1 MVFKPRIAPGT
12 GGRVLRL
19 KRWYK
24 GAHMAT
30 AAPSALKRELGRW
43 DLTAIGINQVI
54 GAGIFAIPGS
64 LAAHLAG
71 WSWIAVGLVAMAALL
86 IGLCF
91 AEAGSRFDGT
101 GGAYL
106 FARAAF
112 GRFTG
117 FEVGWMLWVTRTTS
131 WASVIN
137 ALMDAL
143 SFYWPD
149 LRGGAMRSLLIAAII
164 VAIMAI
170 NIRGIRQSSIVV
182 NVFTIGKLLPLALFV
197 ILGLPH
203 IDVAALRPGTVDFTF
218 AQVSAAMLMLIF
230 AFGGFE
236 VIPVPA
242 GETKDPARAVP
253 FAMVTTILVVA
264 AVMCLVQ
271 VVALG
276 TNPDLATV
284 ASGSALAASAAL
296 FLGVT
301 GGILMT
307 TGAAVSMGGNNMGQA
322 LSGSRSLY
330 ALAEQGDLP
339 WPFGRIHPAFRTP
352 DFAIVFTSVVA
363 LLLAVFSDFRALAAV
378 SAVARLL
385 VYSSTCASVFV
396 LRRTMG
402 RAPFTM
408 PGGPVVPALGLAVSI
423 AILYGATT
431 PQLVTGGYFLVAGA
445 ILYVLGRRRSSGL
458 V

>member
-1 MVFKPRIAPGT
+1 MST
-12 GGRVLRL
+12 Q
-19 KRWYK
+19 
-24 GAHMAT
+24 
-30 AAPSALKRELGRW
+30 APSPLKRELGRW
-43 DLTAIGINQVI
+43 DLTAIGVNQVI

-64 LAAHLAG
+64 LAAALAG

-91 AEAGSRFDGT
+91 AESGSRFDST

-106 FARAAF
+106 FSRAAF

-149 LRGGAMRSLLIAAII
+149 LRGGIMRSVLITGVIL
-164 VAIMAI
+164 VIMWI

-182 NVFTIGKLLPLALFV
+182 NVFTIGKLTPLALFI

-203 IDVAALRPGTVDFTF
+203 VDVSALRPGGEFTL
-218 AQVSAAMLMLIF
+218 AQLSAAALMLIF

-242 GETKDPARAVP
+242 GETKNPARAVP
-253 FAMVTTILVVA
+253 FAMVTTILIVAVV
-264 AVMCLVQ
+264 MTLVQ
-271 VVALG
+271 VVAMG
-276 TNPDLATV
+276 TNPNLATV

-296 FLGVT
+296 FLGAT
-301 GGILMT
+301 GGLLMT
-307 TGAAVSMGGNNMGQA
+307 TGAAISMGGNNMGQA

-339 WPFGRIHPAFRTP
+339 RLFGRVHPSFRTP
-352 DFAIVFTSVVA
+352 DFAIAFTSIVA
-363 LLLAVFSDFRALAAV
+363 LVLAVFSDFRALAVV

-396 LRRTMG
+396 LRRKMG
-402 RAPFTM
+402 QAPFTI
-408 PGGPVVPALGLAVSI
+408 PGGPLVPALGLAISV

-431 PQLVTGGYFLVAGA
+431 AQLITGGYFLAAGA
-445 ILYVLGRRRSSGL
+445 ILYVLGRRR
-458 V
+458 